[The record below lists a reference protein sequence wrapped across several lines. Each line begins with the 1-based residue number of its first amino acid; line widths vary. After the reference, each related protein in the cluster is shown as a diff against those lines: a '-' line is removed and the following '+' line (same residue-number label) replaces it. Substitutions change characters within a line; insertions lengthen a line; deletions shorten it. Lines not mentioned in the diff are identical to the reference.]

1 MDLKELRSYR
11 IQFEEPFYNSSG
23 LGISLFDLFMT
34 FFIAYL
40 IEPYVRVYTKL
51 NRQDYY
57 LMLLPLGVISH
68 ILTNQHTF
76 LNGKLFDNS
85 SINLYK
91 VIMIIIVVK
100 LIYELINSFYGKTTH

>member
-23 LGISLFDLFMT
+23 LGISLFDLFLT
-34 FFIAYL
+34 FFIAFL
-40 IEPYVRVYTKL
+40 IEPYIRVYTKL
-51 NRQDYY
+51 NSQAYY
-57 LMLLPLGVISH
+57 LILLPLGVLIH

>member
-40 IEPYVRVYTKL
+40 IEPYVLVYTKL

-57 LMLLPLGVISH
+57 LMLYPLGVFTHS
-68 ILTNQHTF
+68 LTNQHTF
-76 LNGKLFDNS
+76 LNDKLFDS
-85 SINLYK
+85 SINLYE
-91 VIMIIIVVK
+91 VIMTIII
-100 LIYELINSFYGKTTH
+100 LNYLLN

>member
-11 IQFEEPFYNSSG
+11 IQFEQPFYNSIG

-40 IEPYVRVYTKL
+40 IEPFIRVYTRL
-51 NRQDYY
+51 NRQAYY
-57 LMLLPLGVISH
+57 LILLPLGVFSH

-76 LNGKLFDNS
+76 LNGKLFDS

-91 VIMIIIVVK
+91 VIILIIIIK
-100 LIYELINSFYGKTTH
+100 LIYELGKSFYVKNTH

>member
-11 IQFEEPFYNSSG
+11 IQFEQPFYNSNN

-40 IEPYVRVYTKL
+40 IEPYVRVYTNL
-51 NRQDYY
+51 NKQAYY
-57 LMLLPLGVISH
+57 LILLPLGVVSH

-76 LNGKLFDNS
+76 LNNKLFDS
-85 SINLYK
+85 SINIYK
-91 VIMIIIVVK
+91 VIMTVIILK
-100 LIYELINSFYGKTTH
+100 LIMELSNSFYGKNTQ

>member
-11 IQFEEPFYNSSG
+11 IQFEQPFYNSNG
-23 LGISLFDLFMT
+23 LGISLFDLFLT

-51 NRQDYY
+51 NRQAYY

-68 ILTNQHTF
+68 IFSNQHTF
-76 LNGKLFDNS
+76 LNDKLFDS

-91 VIMIIIVVK
+91 VIMTIIIIK
-100 LIYELINSFYGKTTH
+100 LIIELINSFYGKNTF

>member
-1 MDLKELRSYR
+1 MNLKELRSYR
-11 IQFEEPFYNSSG
+11 IQFEQPFYNSNG

-51 NRQDYY
+51 NRQAYY
-57 LMLLPLGVISH
+57 LMLLPLGVFTHSLI
-68 ILTNQHTF
+68 NQQTF
-76 LNGKLFDNS
+76 LNDKLFDS

-91 VIMIIIVVK
+91 VIMTIIIIK
-100 LIYELINSFYGKTTH
+100 LIIELIYSFYAKSTF